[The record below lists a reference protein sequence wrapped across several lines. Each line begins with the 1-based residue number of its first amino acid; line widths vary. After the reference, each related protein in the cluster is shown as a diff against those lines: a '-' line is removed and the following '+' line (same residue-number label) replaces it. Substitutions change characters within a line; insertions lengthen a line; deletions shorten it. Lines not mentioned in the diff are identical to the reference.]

1 MPEAAG
7 LKHRRITAIIFDM
20 DNTLFDFVEAKLI
33 ACAAVIAYLK
43 VSVEPEVLL
52 KYFLRPVHGFE
63 SHENIRDFLHDNDR
77 YSEITFTRCC
87 AIYDEEKVTAIKP
100 YPHVAETLAALRD
113 RELKLGVLTDAHNG
127 NAMKRLKKA
136 GLEEFFDV
144 IITMDMHGKAK
155 PSLEP
160 FLFAMK
166 QLGVTANETM
176 LVGDS
181 IRRDI
186 VPAKALGM
194 LAVHAVYGDRN
205 FHEGERDGADFVI
218 RGIGEVFGVMEGFWS
233 GSGDIRVQ
241 ESGGR
246 PDKSGRGRRENNEM

>member
-1 MPEAAG
+1 MPKATG
-7 LKHRRITAIIFDM
+7 TGHRRITAVIFDM

-43 VSVEPEVLL
+43 VPIEPVVLL

-63 SHENIRDFLHDNDR
+63 SHENIRDFLYDNNR
-77 YSEITFTRCC
+77 YSEAAFTRCC
-87 AIYDEEKVTAIKP
+87 AIYDEEKIAAIKP
-100 YPHVAETLAALRD
+100 YPHVAETLFALRN
-113 RELKLGVLTDAHNG
+113 RGLKLGVVTDAHNG
-127 NAMKRLKKA
+127 NALKRLKKA
-136 GLEEFFDV
+136 GLEEFFDAV
-144 IITMDMHGKAK
+144 ITKDMSGKAK

-160 FLFAMK
+160 FLLGM
-166 QLGVTANETM
+166 QLLGVSANETM

-205 FHEGERDGADFVI
+205 FHEGERDGADCVI
-218 RGIGEVFGVMEGFWS
+218 HGIGEVIGVISEL
-233 GSGDIRVQ
+233 
-241 ESGGR
+241 
-246 PDKSGRGRRENNEM
+246 

>member
-7 LKHRRITAIIFDM
+7 TRHRRITAVIFDM

-43 VSVEPEVLL
+43 VPVEPVVLL

-77 YSEITFTRCC
+77 YSETAFTRCC
-87 AIYDEEKVTAIKP
+87 AIYDEEKIAAIKP
-100 YPHVAETLAALRD
+100 YPHVAETLSALRD
-113 RELKLGVLTDAHNG
+113 RGLKLAVVTDAHNG
-127 NAMKRLKKA
+127 NALKRLRKA
-136 GLEEFFDV
+136 GLEKFFDA
-144 IITMDMHGKAK
+144 IITKDMSGKAK
-155 PSLEP
+155 PSPEP
-160 FLFAMK
+160 FLLGMSK
-166 QLGVTANETM
+166 LGVTAGETI

-186 VPAKALGM
+186 VPAQVLGM

-205 FHEGERDGADFVI
+205 FHEGERDGADYTIYGI
-218 RGIGEVFGVMEGFWS
+218 REILGVTEGDW
-233 GSGDIRVQ
+233 
-241 ESGGR
+241 
-246 PDKSGRGRRENNEM
+246 